1 MKPFDPGQ
9 DRPGQDCPGQDCP
22 GQDRSGA
29 ALLSE
34 ASPGASPGAGEGH
47 ELELIRRSG
56 LLDAGWY
63 GEINADRAAAVADPL
78 GHFVRAGW
86 REGLWPNPY
95 FDTGHYLRQN
105 PAVAQAGVNPL
116 LHYLQRGEAECR
128 APAAYFD
135 LLWYRSRHRA
145 AEGET
150 LLRHFLDRRRG
161 GAVSPLPEFDA
172 AFYLATYPDIAAA
185 GVDPFEHYLRWG
197 FTEGRNPSAGFDTRF
212 YMQRYLD
219 NDPAQNPLLHYRT
232 FRHVLRL
239 HTQPPPH
246 EHAVF
251 DEVRRFTRPGP
262 LFETRAPLPR
272 TAPRRAKVLAYYLPQ
287 FHAVAE
293 NDAWWGDGF
302 TEWTSLARGQPRFV
316 GHYQPR
322 IPRDLGHY
330 TLDDPETMRRQIALA
345 RDGGVFGFV
354 RYFYWF
360 NGKRLLERPLEAFLA
375 DPSLDFPFC
384 LMWANENWT
393 RRWDGSD
400 QEVLISQD
408 YRAEDEVA
416 LIDTFARHFRD
427 ARYIRIGGRPL
438 LMVYRAGH
446 IPDTART
453 LARWRRL
460 WRERHDE
467 APLLV
472 MAQSFDDHD
481 PRPFGFDAAVEFPPH
496 KLTGLAG
503 AETHRHV
510 FLDPRADPQVF
521 AYDAVVTASLDE
533 RPPDFPLIKT
543 ALPGWDNDA
552 RRQGKGVV
560 VHGATPSAYE
570 AWLAALVERARAAPA
585 LGEAFVCVNAWNE
598 WAEGA
603 YLEPDVHFGA
613 AFLNAT
619 SRAVTRAPDSGA
631 PGRLLLVGHDAFPAG
646 AQMLLLHL
654 GRALRRG
661 FGVKVEF
668 LLLGGG
674 ALLAEYEAAAPTRVV
689 AAASDLPAAIAA
701 YRPRGF
707 GAALVNTAVAAHAVP
722 CLRAAGMAATLL
734 IHEMPGLLAAKGLT
748 DAAFTAMSAARNVIV
763 PAASVR
769 DALVSAGAP
778 ADAPWQVLPQGC
790 YRPVARRPEA
800 RAAPRL
806 RLGVP
811 DGAAVMLAAGY
822 GDLRKGFDLFLQAWR
837 AARRRGVS
845 AVFCWIGALDP
856 TLRAHLAPEIAAAE
870 ASGSFHAPGH
880 QADPAPWFAAA
891 DVFLLTSREDPYPSV
906 VLEALSAGLP
916 VVAFAG
922 SGGIPELLDTAG
934 GGVCVPM
941 ADADAMAEAAWG
953 LARRSA
959 SPETPRPRFPFSD
972 YAAAL
977 LATACPDTQAIS
989 VAAISCDYARY
1000 LPGRLA
1006 SMFAQ
1011 THPVREVLLLDDAS
1025 ADDSIAVARELAADW
1040 GRDIEILTRETRS
1053 GSPFAQWHRAASTAR
1068 GEFLWIAE
1076 ADDEADPALLARLAA
1091 AARTTPDIVLAACDS
1106 RSIDAAGAP
1115 IWPNYQAYYAQSGGA
1130 DLARDMVIPAADFV
1144 RRFLV
1149 ERNLLLNVSAVLW
1162 RRTSLLAALERCG
1175 PDLESWRAG
1184 GDWRVYVELLAE
1196 SGGHVAWVADPLNV
1210 HRRHDR
1216 SASAV
1221 VGRGPLAAEVAR
1233 MHRLLAARLDL
1244 TPEDLARQTAY
1255 RRLLAHRPR
1264 SARTA
1269 AS

>member
-1 MKPFDPGQ
+1 MKPLD
-9 DRPGQDCPGQDCP
+9 P

-34 ASPGASPGAGEGH
+34 ALTGDREGH
-47 ELELIRRSG
+47 ERDLIHRSG

-63 GEINADRAAAVADPL
+63 AEINADRAAAVADPL

-86 REGLWPNPY
+86 REGLWPNAY
-95 FDTGHYLRQN
+95 FDTGHYFRQN
-105 PAVAQAGVNPL
+105 PAVARAGINPL
-116 LHYLQRGEAECR
+116 LHYLQRGEAEGC

-135 LLWYRSRHRA
+135 LLWYRSRHHA

-150 LLRHFLDRRRG
+150 LLRHFLERRRG
-161 GAVSPLPEFDA
+161 GVVSPLPEFDA

-197 FTEGRNPSAGFDTRF
+197 FTEGRNPSATFDTRF

-219 NDPAQNPLLHYRT
+219 NDPGQNPLLHYRA

-239 HTQPPPH
+239 HTQPPAH
-246 EHAVF
+246 EQAVF
-251 DEVRRFTRPGP
+251 EEVRRFTRPGP
-262 LFETRAPLPR
+262 LFETRAPLPG
-272 TAPRRAKVLAYYLPQ
+272 TAPRRAKLLAYYLPQ

-330 TLDDPETMRRQIALA
+330 RLDDPETMRRQIKLA
-345 RDGGVFGFV
+345 REGGVFGFV
-354 RYFYWF
+354 QYFYWF

-400 QEVLISQD
+400 QDVLISQD
-408 YRAEDEVA
+408 YRTEDEAA

-427 ARYIRIGGRPL
+427 SRYIRLGGRPL
-438 LMVYRAGH
+438 LMVYRAGR

-460 WRERHDE
+460 WRDRHDE
-467 APLLV
+467 APLLM

-481 PRPFGFDAAVEFPPH
+481 PRPCGFDAAVEFPPH

-503 AETHRHV
+503 AETARHV

-521 AYDAVVTASLDE
+521 AYEAVVKASLDE
-533 RPPDFPLIKT
+533 RIPDFPLIKT
-543 ALPGWDNDA
+543 VLPGWDNDA
-552 RRQGKGVV
+552 RRQGRGVV
-560 VHGATPSAYE
+560 VHGATPAAYE
-570 AWLAALVERARAAPA
+570 GWLAALVERARASPT
-585 LGEAFVCVNAWNE
+585 LGEAIVCVNAWNE

-619 SRAVTRAPDSGA
+619 SRAVTRVPDGGA
-631 PGRLLLVGHDAFPAG
+631 TGGLLLIGHDAFPAG

-661 FGVKVEF
+661 FGVEVEF

-674 ALLAEYEAAAPTRVV
+674 AMRAEYDAEAPTRVI
-689 AAASDLPAAIAA
+689 AAASGLPELIAA
-701 YRPRGF
+701 YRARGF
-707 GAALVNTAVAAHAVP
+707 AAALVNTAAASHAVP
-722 CLRAAGMAATLL
+722 SLRAAGIAATLL

-748 DAAFTAMSAARNVIV
+748 DAAFASMSAAMNVIV
-763 PAASVR
+763 PAMAVR
-769 DALVSAGAP
+769 DSLVAAGAP
-778 ADAPWQVLPQGC
+778 ADAPWRVLPQGC
-790 YRPVARRPEA
+790 YRPVARCPEA
-800 RAAPRL
+800 RAALRR

-811 DGAAVMLAAGY
+811 DGAAMMLAAGY
-822 GDLRKGFDLFLQAWR
+822 GDLRKGFDLFLQVWR
-837 AARRRGVS
+837 AARRQGNQ
-845 AVFCWIGALDP
+845 AVFCWIGAQDP
-856 TLRAHLAPEIAAAE
+856 ALRAHLAPEIAAAE
-870 ASGSFHAPGH
+870 ASGSFHAPGQ

-891 DVFLLTSREDPYPSV
+891 DVFLLASREDPYPSV
-906 VLEALSAGLP
+906 VLEALSVGLP

-922 SGGIPELLDTAG
+922 GGGIPELLDATG
-934 GGVCVPM
+934 GGVCVDM
-941 ADADAMAEAAWG
+941 ADTDAMARAAGVLAQRPVTPEAA
-953 LARRSA
+953 
-959 SPETPRPRFPFSD
+959 RPRFPFSD

-977 LATACPDTQAIS
+977 LAIARTDTPAIS
-989 VAAISCDYARY
+989 VAVISCDYARY
-1000 LPGRLA
+1000 LLGRLA
-1006 SMFAQ
+1006 SVFAQ
-1011 THPVREVLLLDDAS
+1011 SLPVREVMILDDAS
-1025 ADDSIAVARELAADW
+1025 TDDSVAVARGVAADW
-1040 GRDIEILTRETRS
+1040 GREVDVVRRETRS
-1053 GSPFAQWHRAASTAR
+1053 GSPFGQWHRAASMAR

-1076 ADDEADPALLARLAA
+1076 ADDEADPTLLARLAA
-1091 AARTTPDIVLAACDS
+1091 AARVTPDIVLAACDS
-1106 RSIDAAGAP
+1106 RSIDADGAP
-1115 IWPNYQAYYAQSGGA
+1115 IWPNYQGYYAQSGGA
-1130 DLARDMVIPAADFV
+1130 DLARDMVLPAADFV

-1162 RRTSLLAALERCG
+1162 RRASLLAALERCG
-1175 PDLESWRAG
+1175 SELGSWRAG
-1184 GDWRVYVELLAE
+1184 GDWRVYLEILTE
-1196 SGGHVAWVADPLNV
+1196 SDGHVAWVADPLNV
-1210 HRRHDR
+1210 HRRHER
-1216 SASAV
+1216 SASACV
-1221 VGRGPLAAEVAR
+1221 RRGPLAAEVAR

-1244 TPEDLARQTAY
+1244 TPEEVARQTAY
-1255 RRLLAHRPR
+1255 RRLLSPRPR
-1264 SARTA
+1264 SARTV